1 MTALAI
7 LRVEK
12 LKSFGNVGG
21 SEAHTARL
29 QDTPN
34 ADPTKTNIRLIGN
47 SNDPPLE
54 ELVQAKI
61 SKSTKH
67 KPRKD
72 AVLCSE
78 LYVRPFWKVEGN

>member
-34 ADPTKTNIRLIGN
+34 ADPQKN
-47 SNDPPLE
+47 
-54 ELVQAKI
+54 
-61 SKSTKH
+61 
-67 KPRKD
+67 
-72 AVLCSE
+72 
-78 LYVRPFWKVEGN
+78 